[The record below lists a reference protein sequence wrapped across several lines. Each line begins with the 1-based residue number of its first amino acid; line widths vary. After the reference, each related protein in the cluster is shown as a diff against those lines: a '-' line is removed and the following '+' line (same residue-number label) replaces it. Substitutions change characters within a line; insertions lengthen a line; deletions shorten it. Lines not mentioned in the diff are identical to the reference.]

1 MWLTVQAVFA
11 FPPFFFAHLHKCLLF
26 PGNAAFSVSVLEV
39 LPECNKSDC
48 VYVEEMKHITVWGG
62 MQ

>member
-1 MWLTVQAVFA
+1 MY
-11 FPPFFFAHLHKCLLF
+11 KYLLF
-26 PGNAAFSVSVLEV
+26 PENAAFSITILEI

-48 VYVEEMKHITVWGG
+48 VYVEKMKHITVWGG